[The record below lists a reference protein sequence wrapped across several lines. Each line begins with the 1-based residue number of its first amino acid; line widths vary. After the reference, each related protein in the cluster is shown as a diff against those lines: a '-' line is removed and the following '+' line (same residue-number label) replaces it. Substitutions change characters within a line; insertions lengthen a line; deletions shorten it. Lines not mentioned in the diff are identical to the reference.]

1 MYTREELKA
10 IRTAFWNDFKNYMSK
25 HRSSNGR
32 RMNWL
37 NYPSEI
43 PFIFIR
49 LDADTKGARFM
60 FDIQAKDEGIRAI
73 IWEQMYELKVVLE
86 AEMGTD
92 GVWLENCSS
101 PAVPQFNRILWE
113 RNDLNFF
120 NPDDKKAIFAFFED
134 RLVQFDAF
142 YQDFKDI
149 LTNLAN

>member
-10 IRTAFWNDFKNYMSK
+10 IRTAFWSDFKSYMSK
-25 HRSSNGR
+25 HKSSNGR

-37 NYPSEI
+37 NYPSEV

-49 LDADTKGARFM
+49 LDADANGARFL
-60 FDIQAKDEGIRAI
+60 FDIQAKDAGIRAI
-73 IWEQMYELKVVLE
+73 IWEQMYELKAVLE
-86 AEMGTD
+86 AEMGTE

-101 PAVPQFNRILWE
+101 ASVPQFNRISWE

-120 NPDDKKAIFAFFED
+120 DPKDKKAIFAFFED
-134 RLVQFDAF
+134 RLVHFDAF

-149 LTNLAN
+149 LTNLVN

>member
-1 MYTREELKA
+1 
-10 IRTAFWNDFKNYMSK
+10 
-25 HRSSNGR
+25 
-32 RMNWL
+32 MNWL

-49 LDADTKGARFM
+49 LDADGKGARFV

-73 IWEQMYELKVVLE
+73 IWEQMYELKAVLE

-101 PAVPQFNRILWE
+101 PAVSQFNRILWE
-113 RNDLNFF
+113 RTDLSFF

-134 RLVQFDAF
+134 RLLHFDAF

>member
-1 MYTREELKA
+1 MYTREELKT
-10 IRTAFWNDFKNYMSK
+10 IRTAFWNDFKSYMSK
-25 HRSSNGR
+25 HKSSNGR

-37 NYPSEI
+37 NYPSEV

-49 LDADTKGARFM
+49 LDADAKGARFL
-60 FDIQAKDEGIRAI
+60 FDIQAKDEGVRAI
-73 IWEQMYELKVVLE
+73 IWEQMYELKNVLE
-86 AEMGTD
+86 AEMGTE
-92 GVWLENCSS
+92 GVWQENCSS
-101 PAVPQFNRILWE
+101 PAVAQFNRIFWE

-134 RLVQFDAF
+134 RLVHFDVF

>member
-1 MYTREELKA
+1 MYTREELKS
-10 IRTAFWNDFKNYMSK
+10 IRTAFWNDFKSYMSK
-25 HRSSNGR
+25 HKSSNGR

-37 NYPSEI
+37 NYPSEV

-49 LDADTKGARFM
+49 LDADAKGARFL
-60 FDIQAKDEGIRAI
+60 FDIQAKDEGVRAI
-73 IWEQMYELKVVLE
+73 IWEQMYELKNVLE
-86 AEMGTD
+86 AEMGTE
-92 GVWLENCSS
+92 GVWQENCSS
-101 PAVPQFNRILWE
+101 PAVAQFNRISWE

-134 RLVQFDAF
+134 RLVHFDVF